1 VVGVFISPWLIICTF
16 ALCLFLGFG
25 KRRSEL
31 EVLAENSESF
41 RRTLGGY
48 TPELLGHMLN
58 VSSVLAIICFL
69 IYSMDERTV
78 AFFGTKALVFTVPLV
93 LYCIFRFSLLVQKG
107 LYSGPVEIILHDL
120 PFQTGLV
127 LWVLSCIFMVYAGKF
142 GFDLFGVL
150 AY

>member
-1 VVGVFISPWLIICTF
+1 
-16 ALCLFLGFG
+16 
-25 KRRSEL
+25 
-31 EVLAENSESF
+31 
-41 RRTLGGY
+41 
-48 TPELLGHMLN
+48 MLN
-58 VSSVLAIICFL
+58 VSSVLAIVCFL

-107 LYSGPVEIILHDL
+107 FYAGPVEIILHDL

-127 LWVLSCIFMVYAGKF
+127 LWVLSCIFMVYAGRL